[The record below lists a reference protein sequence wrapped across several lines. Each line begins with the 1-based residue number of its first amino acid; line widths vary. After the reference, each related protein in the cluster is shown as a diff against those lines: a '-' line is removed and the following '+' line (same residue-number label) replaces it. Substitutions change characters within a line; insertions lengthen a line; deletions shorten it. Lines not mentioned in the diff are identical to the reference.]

1 MATFV
6 LVHGSW
12 HGGWCWRLVTPL
24 LRAAGHDVYTPT
36 LTGLGERAHLVNSGV
51 TLETHIEDVVNLL
64 FYEDLSDVALVGH
77 SYAGVVV
84 SGVAARVPE
93 RLACVLY
100 LDAYLPPEGHSLFD
114 VWSPEERETARAQI
128 AAGPGLRQPASP
140 AGMGIVDPDLA
151 AWVAA
156 RLTPH
161 PLRTYEQ
168 PIPAGTAASA
178 GLPRAYIHCT
188 AGPTTPRFAPFAQR
202 ARGEGWAVRELATG
216 HDAMLIVPRELT
228 ALLCE
233 LQAILG
239 TGGASES
246 QVR

>member
-1 MATFV
+1 MATFI

-100 LDAYLPPEGHSLFD
+100 LDAYLPPEGHS
-114 VWSPEERETARAQI
+114 
-128 AAGPGLRQPASP
+128 
-140 AGMGIVDPDLA
+140 
-151 AWVAA
+151 
-156 RLTPH
+156 
-161 PLRTYEQ
+161 
-168 PIPAGTAASA
+168 
-178 GLPRAYIHCT
+178 
-188 AGPTTPRFAPFAQR
+188 
-202 ARGEGWAVRELATG
+202 
-216 HDAMLIVPRELT
+216 
-228 ALLCE
+228 
-233 LQAILG
+233 
-239 TGGASES
+239 
-246 QVR
+246 